1 VAYIPRLLEAE
12 VERAARHFPAVV
24 LTGPR
29 RSGKTTLLRR
39 LVRGADYVL
48 AEDPAVV
55 ARFRADPHGF
65 LETLRPPVILDEIQN
80 VPEVLGYVRARIDA
94 EPGRKGRWYLT
105 GSQEAPLMKRVTE
118 SMAGRAA
125 ILRLMPLS
133 ILESPRVSLFRGGYP
148 EVLVRPGAA
157 DLWFSSYL
165 QTYLER
171 DVRSAANI
179 RDLALFHR
187 FLQLLATR
195 TGQVLTRT
203 DLAAPL
209 GVSVPTVSAWIG
221 ILEVTAQILVVPPY
235 FENFGK
241 RLIKSPRLYVADPG
255 LACHLLGIASEEELE
270 RSPFLG
276 PLFEGFVAAEV
287 VKLQAARGRRPE
299 IYYFRDRQGLD
310 VDLLVPA
317 GPRRL
322 TAVEAK
328 ASRTARPEMADPL
341 LALSRSMRNLQ
352 VELRVVHRPL
362 PSAADFSALRPGVK
376 CLGLPA
382 LLDELRAR

>member
-1 VAYIPRLLEAE
+1 MSYVPRLLESE

-65 LETLRPPVILDEIQN
+65 LEARRPPVILDEIQN
-80 VPEVLGYVRARIDA
+80 VPEILGYVRARIDA
-94 EPGRKGRWYLT
+94 EPGRKGRWFLT
-105 GSQEAPLMKRVTE
+105 GSQEAPLMRGVTE

-133 ILESPRVSLFRGGYP
+133 VVESPRVSLFRGGYP
-148 EVLVRPGAA
+148 EVLARPGAA

-171 DVRSAANI
+171 DVRSVANI
-179 RDLALFHR
+179 RDLAQFRR
-187 FLQLLATR
+187 FLQLLASR
-195 TGQVLTRT
+195 TGQFLTRT

-209 GVSVPTVSAWIG
+209 GISVPTVSAWIG

-241 RLIKSPRLYVADPG
+241 RLIKSPRIYFADSG

-287 VKLQAARGRRPE
+287 VKLQIGRGRRPE
-299 IYYFRDRQGLD
+299 IYCFRDRQGLE
-310 VDLLVPA
+310 VDLLIPS
-317 GPRRL
+317 GHRRL

-328 ASRTARPEMADPL
+328 ASRTAKPDMADPL
-341 LALSRSMRNLQ
+341 LHLSRSMKTYD
-352 VELRVVHRPL
+352 VDLRLVHRPTPATMDL
-362 PSAADFSALRPGVK
+362 TALRPGVK
-376 CLGLPA
+376 AVGIEGFLKDLK
-382 LLDELRAR
+382 LS